1 MEIFCFEPLLLG
13 QTRRPSGGRELH
25 DGALALKKWVAGLRA
40 LHLGERVGGR
50 DGSSR
55 LLGKGKCSD
64 LTRMEME
71 MEM

>member
-1 MEIFCFEPLLLG
+1 VG
-13 QTRRPSGGRELH
+13 
-25 DGALALKKWVAGLRA
+25 GLRA